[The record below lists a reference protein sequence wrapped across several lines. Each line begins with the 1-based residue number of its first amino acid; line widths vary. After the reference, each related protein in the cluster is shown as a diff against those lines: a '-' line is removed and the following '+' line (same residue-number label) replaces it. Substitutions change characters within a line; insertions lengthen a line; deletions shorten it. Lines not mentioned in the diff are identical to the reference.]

1 MAGSS
6 RIQQAAEV
14 FEVLYLADSMMS
26 KSEFSNGGGCQI
38 QSIYVYILVECSV

>member
-26 KSEFSNGGGCQI
+26 KSEFSNGGVAKFK
-38 QSIYVYILVECSV
+38 VYIYIYW